1 MRGNLH
7 VNVSKGHNNSWKK
20 SACQTAAIIC
30 RQSCLV
36 DRSKGVAI
44 ARALSNDPAI
54 ILADE
59 PTGALDTKTGT
70 QIMDLLTQLNREGRP
85 LSWLPMNQRL
95 RIMPDIR
102 LSYVMGKSPK
112 TQRDSVRID

>member
-7 VNVSKGHNNSWKK
+7 VNVSKGHNNSWEK

-54 ILADE
+54 IWRMNLRVRLIPRQE
-59 PTGALDTKTGT
+59 P
-70 QIMDLLTQLNREGRP
+70 
-85 LSWLPMNQRL
+85 RL
-95 RIMPDIR
+95 WI
-102 LSYVMGKSPK
+102 S
-112 TQRDSVRID
+112 